1 MLELAFSRADVLLPR
16 GEREHIAGLAVYVLR
31 LTDDA
36 AGKLA
41 RHGGGR
47 RHKTEVGAAESS
59 VEPEGL
65 TVAHSDVSA
74 HLMWSRQKSTGDGV
88 HAHNKLRTRGVDE
101 LADGPCIF
109 DLTEVVRLL
118 EIEARG
124 VLAERGLERVGVGP
138 AILCGNDGQLGV

>member
-1 MLELAFSRADVLLPR
+1 
-16 GEREHIAGLAVYVLR
+16 
-31 LTDDA
+31 
-36 AGKLA
+36 
-41 RHGGGR
+41 
-47 RHKTEVGAAESS
+47 
-59 VEPEGL
+59 
-65 TVAHSDVSA
+65 
-74 HLMWSRQKSTGDGV
+74 MWSRQKSTGDGV